1 MNMNMN
7 EYLNLFLEES
17 REHLQNINEGLLKLE
32 QNPQDEETLNEIFR
46 SAHTLKGMAATM
58 GYENIAELTHKME
71 NLLSKLREFE
81 VEFTSEIGDL
91 FFKCVDSL
99 DLMVEKIASGNN
111 EDHDISDLVELLI
124 YYEQQDSSQ
133 RNILEQDLEENIDFN
148 EFEEKLITQGLN
160 NNFNFY
166 KITVEIAEDC
176 VMKGVRAFMV
186 FRSLEEIGEI
196 IKSIPST
203 QEIEDEIFDNE
214 FSVFI
219 LSKNSSQE
227 VKELL
232 GNITDVTVKEIISPS
247 LGDIPETN
255 QLEQLAT
262 KTDNN
267 TKNKKD
273 NLNHKLSQTVR
284 VDIGKL
290 DNLMNLVGE
299 LVINKTRLE
308 QIYKT
313 NDLSALNETVEQIDR
328 ITSELQN
335 VVMNVRM
342 VPIDQVFNRFPRM
355 VRDLAKELGKDVNFI
370 LEGKETE
377 LDRTVIDEI
386 GDPLVHLIRNSLD
399 HGVETSTERQRKGKD
414 PTATLKLIAR
424 QEGNSV
430 VIVVED
436 DGKGISIEKVKNKAL
451 EKGLCTEAEIEQ
463 MDPEGILNLIFRAGF
478 STTEEISDLSGRGVG
493 LDVVKT
499 KINSL
504 SGSVMVE
511 SQEGEGTRFTIKLPL
526 TLAIIQ
532 ALLVKVQQEV
542 YAIPLANIDET
553 TIIGESN
560 IKNIQDQEVMML
572 RGKILP
578 LLKLEKALE
587 LPLSSWD
594 MEKEYFVV
602 VVRKGN
608 QQVGLVVNE
617 LIGQQEIVITSL
629 GKLLSGISGIAGAAI
644 LGDGKV
650 ALILDIGTLF

>member
-578 LLKLEKALE
+578 LLKLEKALG

>member
-399 HGVETSTERQRKGKD
+399 HGKEH
-414 PTATLKLIAR
+414 
-424 QEGNSV
+424 
-430 VIVVED
+430 
-436 DGKGISIEKVKNKAL
+436 
-451 EKGLCTEAEIEQ
+451 
-463 MDPEGILNLIFRAGF
+463 F
-478 STTEEISDLSGRGVG
+478 
-493 LDVVKT
+493 
-499 KINSL
+499 
-504 SGSVMVE
+504 
-511 SQEGEGTRFTIKLPL
+511 
-526 TLAIIQ
+526 
-532 ALLVKVQQEV
+532 
-542 YAIPLANIDET
+542 
-553 TIIGESN
+553 
-560 IKNIQDQEVMML
+560 DQL
-572 RGKILP
+572 
-578 LLKLEKALE
+578 
-587 LPLSSWD
+587 
-594 MEKEYFVV
+594 
-602 VVRKGN
+602 
-608 QQVGLVVNE
+608 
-617 LIGQQEIVITSL
+617 
-629 GKLLSGISGIAGAAI
+629 
-644 LGDGKV
+644 
-650 ALILDIGTLF
+650 

>member
-1 MNMNMN
+1 MDVN

-58 GYENIAELTHKME
+58 GYENITELTHKME

-81 VEFTSEIGDL
+81 VAFSTEIGDL

-99 DLMVEKIASGNN
+99 DLMVENIDSGNN
-111 EDHDISDLVELLI
+111 EEHDISDLVKLLT
-124 YYEQQDSSQ
+124 YHEQQDSSQ
-133 RNILEQDLEENIDFN
+133 EEVSEPDLEEQTDFN
-148 EFEEKLITQGLN
+148 EFEEKLITQGLIKK
-160 NNFNFY
+160 FNFY
-166 KITVEIAEDC
+166 KITVEIAENC

-186 FRSLEEIGEI
+186 FRSLEEIGEV
-196 IKSIPST
+196 IKSIPSS
-203 QEIEDEIFDNE
+203 QEIEDEMFDNE

-227 VKELL
+227 VEELL
-232 GNITDVTVKEIISPS
+232 GKITEVSVKEIISPS
-247 LGDIPETN
+247 FSETTEISE
-255 QLEQLAT
+255 LEQVAI
-262 KTDNN
+262 KTDSNS
-267 TKNKKD
+267 KDKKE

-308 QIYKT
+308 QIFKT
-313 NDLSALNETVEQIDR
+313 NDISALNETVEQIDR

-342 VPIDQVFNRFPRM
+342 VPIEQVFNRFPRM
-355 VRDLAKELGKDVNFI
+355 VRDLAKELDKDVNFI

-399 HGVETSTERQRKGKD
+399 HGVETSTERVKKGKNA
-414 PTATLKLIAR
+414 TATLKLIAR

-436 DGKGISIEKVKNKAL
+436 DGAGISTDKVKEKAL
-451 EKGLCTEAEIEQ
+451 QKSLCTEAEIEQ
-463 MDPEGILNLIFRAGF
+463 MDPESILNLIFQAGF

-504 SGSVMVE
+504 SGNVAVE
-511 SQEGEGTRFTIKLPL
+511 SQKEEGTRFTIKLPL

-532 ALLVKVQQEV
+532 ALLVKVQEEV
-542 YAIPLANIDET
+542 FAIPLANIDET
-553 TIIGESN
+553 TIIGEDN
-560 IKNIQDQEVMML
+560 IKNIQGQEVMVL
-572 RGKILP
+572 RGKVLP
-578 LLKLEKALE
+578 LIKLENTLE
-587 LPLSSWD
+587 LSSSHWET
-594 MEKEYFVV
+594 EKEYYVV

-629 GKLLSGISGIAGAAI
+629 GKLLSGLPGIAGAAI